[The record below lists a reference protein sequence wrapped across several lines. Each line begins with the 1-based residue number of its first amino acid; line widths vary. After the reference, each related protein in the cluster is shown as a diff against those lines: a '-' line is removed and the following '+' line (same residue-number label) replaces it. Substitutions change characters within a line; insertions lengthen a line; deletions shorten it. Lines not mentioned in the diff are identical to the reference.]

1 MQNAWRGFHGG
12 AWEKEVNVRDF
23 IQLNY
28 HPYDGDDTFL
38 EGPTQE
44 YLRFMGSGI
53 RAVKT
58 GERSRRS
65 IGYGHKSGFNH
76 YLPWTGI
83 FE

>member
-28 HPYDGDDTFL
+28 HPYDGDDTIL
-38 EGPTQE
+38 RGTDTG

-53 RAVKT
+53 RTVK
-58 GERSRRS
+58 SRREKPAEYW
-65 IGYGHKSGFNH
+65 IWTQKWFQP
-76 YLPWTGI
+76 LPLMDRDI
-83 FE
+83 